1 MKTAVGRAK
10 AWQIAGIA
18 AILLAASLVTTAQN
32 AESPQTPPA
41 QQPSESQPTNPS
53 QQPAAPTET
62 APVTPPQPA
71 YQPKFP
77 GDPAHSESEAIA
89 LGYMRTV
96 LRAQKEYK
104 KKNDHYATSLAALV
118 HTASF
123 TRRMVQTDRGDYT
136 VGFRSNKNGFEL
148 TLTPKELSADRR
160 SFYADE
166 DGDIYA
172 DDQKAADEHS
182 TKIARIS
189 MK

>member
-1 MKTAVGRAK
+1 MKTAVGRTK
-10 AWQIAGIA
+10 ARQIAGIA
-18 AILLAASLVTTAQN
+18 AILLAVSLSARAQTA
-32 AESPQTPPA
+32 ETPTPPP
-41 QQPSESQPTNPS
+41 QQPSETQQANPP
-53 QQPAAPTET
+53 QQPAASPGT
-62 APVTPPQPA
+62 APATPPQPA
-71 YQPKFP
+71 YQPKFV
-77 GDPAHSESEAIA
+77 GDPAHSESEAVA

-118 HTASF
+118 HTGSF
-123 TRRMVQTDRGDYT
+123 TRRMAQTDRGDYT